1 MAKYTCT
8 VYWTSWAEVEVE
20 AATVEE
26 AVDMLCN
33 AALPPNHQYSD
44 DSFKIVDMINSGSSN
59 ADNFLDS
66 NLGWNK

>member
-20 AATVEE
+20 ANSKEE
-26 AVDMLCN
+26 ADDMLRN
-33 AALPPNHQYSD
+33 AELPPNHQYSD
-44 DSFKIVDMINSGSSN
+44 DSFEVGEMIASGSSN

-66 NLGWNK
+66 NLEWNK